1 MEDIFLKENE
11 TLEDLQYNNLKIIQ
25 NKNLYRFTSD
35 AVILSNFIKAKSS
48 DVLVDLGAGSGIISI
63 LATCKNN
70 LKHTVGIEIQKELF
84 DMANRSIK
92 FNNLQSRINMI
103 NMDMK
108 NLNNYKVR
116 KNLGLCDVDVVVS
129 NPPYKKEGNKKLNL
143 EQSVRIARHEIC
155 INMKDLFHTANTLL
169 KFGGKFFVVYD
180 ANRLAEIMFELK
192 TNNLEP
198 KRMFLTQ
205 SSSDKEPILV
215 FIEAIKGGKE
225 GIRILP
231 NLITNDKNGLY
242 LEEVKKLK
250 FNY

>member
-1 MEDIFLKENE
+1 MENIFLKENE

-70 LKHTVGIEIQKELF
+70 LKHTVGIEIQEELF
-84 DMANRSIK
+84 DMANRSIA
-92 FNNLQSRINMI
+92 FNNLQSKIDMLNIDMRI
-103 NMDMK
+103 
-108 NLNNYKVR
+108 LNDYEVR

-129 NPPYKKEGNKKLNL
+129 NPPYKKEGNIKLNT
-143 EQSVRIARHEIC
+143 EKSVRIARHEIC
-155 INMKDLFHTANTLL
+155 INMKELFQIANSIL
-169 KFGGKFFVVYD
+169 KYRGKFFVVYD

-205 SSSDKEPILV
+205 SASNQEPILV
-215 FIEAIKGGKE
+215 FIEAVKGGKE

-250 FNY
+250 FDF

>member
-70 LKHTVGIEIQKELF
+70 LKHTIGIEIQEELF
-84 DMANRSIK
+84 DMANRSIA
-92 FNNLQSRINMI
+92 FNNLQSKIDMFNIDMRI
-103 NMDMK
+103 
-108 NLNNYKVR
+108 LNDYEVR

-129 NPPYKKEGNKKLNL
+129 NPPYKKEGNIKLNT
-143 EQSVRIARHEIC
+143 EKSVRIARHEIC
-155 INMKDLFHTANTLL
+155 INMKELFQIANSIL
-169 KFGGKFFVVYD
+169 KYRGKFFVVYD

-192 TNNLEP
+192 SNNLEP

-205 SSSDKEPILV
+205 SASNQEPILV
-215 FIEAIKGGKE
+215 FIEAVKGGKE

>member
-1 MEDIFLKENE
+1 M
-11 TLEDLQYNNLKIIQ
+11 
-25 NKNLYRFTSD
+25 S
-35 AVILSNFIKAKSS
+35 
-48 DVLVDLGAGSGIISI
+48 
-63 LATCKNN
+63 
-70 LKHTVGIEIQKELF
+70 
-84 DMANRSIK
+84 
-92 FNNLQSRINMI
+92 
-103 NMDMK
+103 

-205 SSSDKEPILV
+205 SDSNQEPILV
-215 FIEAIKGGKE
+215 FIEAVKGGKE